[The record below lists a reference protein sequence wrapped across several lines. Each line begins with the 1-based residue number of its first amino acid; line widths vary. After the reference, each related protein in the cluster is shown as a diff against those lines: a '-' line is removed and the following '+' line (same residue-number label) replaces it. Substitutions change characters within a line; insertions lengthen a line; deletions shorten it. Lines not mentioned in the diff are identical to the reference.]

1 MQALAAG
8 IYARRRL
15 VLIASGIL
23 MAVFVGVGIQAF
35 GSLTTNGLSDTHSQ
49 AYRASEL
56 KVAKFG
62 PSPDLVVLI
71 TAPEGTKVSDPAA
84 LETGKMMTAQIIAS
98 GQVSDV
104 TSYFTTGAAALAADQ
119 QQSALVSARITAK
132 SDSEALTILREKV
145 SVPDG
150 WSVRFGGGAAIGNDL
165 GNQVG
170 SDLGLIEGVAV
181 PITMIL
187 LFIVFGSLVSALLPL
202 AVGAF
207 AIFGAFMTLFVITRF
222 TEVTTYSLNLVTG
235 LGLALAVD
243 YSLLI
248 VSRFRE
254 ELGGY
259 STQEALSRT
268 LRTAGKT
275 VLFTGVA
282 VALCTAALIVFP
294 ITNLKSFGYGAV
306 AVVAFATIGALVVLP
321 ALLATAGHSIDSGRL
336 WGRGAPLRSASA
348 HSPRF
353 KAFVSRV
360 IHQPASFT
368 ILALIILAVMAVPL
382 RAITLGTPDER
393 SLNTSADSR
402 AVGDALRTD
411 YQATGSSDTYLIVDG
426 ASNPELA
433 SYTERL
439 SKLDGVDLAA
449 GPVGSYHDGNLVP
462 ANSVP
467 LPNQVNGTTALIEL
481 SASAKLNNTA
491 DRQLV
496 SQVRGLS
503 QPADSSVL
511 VGGQTAQE
519 MDDVQSLINRVPLAA
534 TLIAITMFVLLF
546 LFTGSVILPLKAI
559 VLCVL
564 ALSATI
570 GAVVWVFEDGHFA
583 AALGFSP
590 APIDMSMLILIFCVA
605 FGLSMDY
612 ELFLLSR
619 IKERHDA
626 GDDLPESVS
635 SGLASSARITTT
647 AAAVVAITF
656 IAFGLSKI
664 TFLQMFGLGT
674 GLAILLDATLI
685 RLILLPALMKLMG
698 AANWWAPKPLRRFHN
713 KFGVSES
720 LEETSDSPRRLT
732 RV

>member
-1 MQALAAG
+1 M
-8 IYARRRL
+8 
-15 VLIASGIL
+15 
-23 MAVFVGVGIQAF
+23 
-35 GSLTTNGLSDTHSQ
+35 
-49 AYRASEL
+49 
-56 KVAKFG
+56 
-62 PSPDLVVLI
+62 
-71 TAPEGTKVSDPAA
+71 
-84 LETGKMMTAQIIAS
+84 
-98 GQVSDV
+98 
-104 TSYFTTGAAALAADQ
+104 
-119 QQSALVSARITAK
+119 
-132 SDSEALTILREKV
+132 
-145 SVPDG
+145 
-150 WSVRFGGGAAIGNDL
+150 
-165 GNQVG
+165 
-170 SDLGLIEGVAV
+170 
-181 PITMIL
+181 
-187 LFIVFGSLVSALLPL
+187 
-202 AVGAF
+202 
-207 AIFGAFMTLFVITRF
+207 
-222 TEVTTYSLNLVTG
+222 
-235 LGLALAVD
+235 
-243 YSLLI
+243 
-248 VSRFRE
+248 
-254 ELGGY
+254 
-259 STQEALSRT
+259 
-268 LRTAGKT
+268 
-275 VLFTGVA
+275 
-282 VALCTAALIVFP
+282 FP
-294 ITNLKSFGYGAV
+294 ITNLKSFGYGGV

-321 ALLATAGHSIDSGRL
+321 ALLAIAGHSIDAGRL

-348 HSPRF
+348 QSPRF
-353 KAFVSRV
+353 KAFVGRV
-360 IHQPASFT
+360 IHRPASFT

-402 AVGDALRTD
+402 VVGDALRTD

-426 ASNPELA
+426 ASNADLA
-433 SYTERL
+433 SYIERL
-439 SKLDGVDLAA
+439 SRVDGVDLTA
-449 GPVGSYHDGNLVP
+449 GPAGSYHDGNLVP
-462 ANSVP
+462 ASSAP
-467 LPNQVNGTTALIEL
+467 PPNQMNGTTALIEL
-481 SASAKLNNTA
+481 TVSAKLNDAA

-496 SQVRGLS
+496 SQVRRIS
-503 QPADSSVL
+503 QPAGSAVL

-559 VLCVL
+559 VLCIL

-583 AALGFSP
+583 TALGFSP

-698 AANWWAPKPLRRFHN
+698 AANWWAPSRCVVFMTNL
-713 KFGVSES
+713 ES
-720 LEETSDSPRRLT
+720 VNRLK
-732 RV
+732 RHPIHRDISSAPERSR